1 MAAIRYNIIRLSVE
15 RPGQIVRFQHKIPSN
30 LRRCTGFKAVHV
42 RGVQT
47 DLYIPEIGWFTASFN
62 SLKEEAIVVPVSA
75 QAFYNPEVS
84 HEFQTLDVAL
94 KPSQLVVGVYVDT
107 MKVSAF
113 MPYVVSLYLRCTEG
127 VSVPNRK
134 PETEKVRTELV
145 KNTQSKNQDCNCV
158 DEDYQERND
167 QDEDDHDLEQ
177 DREELNPD
185 QLCSTI

>member
-75 QAFYNPEVS
+75 QAFTNPEVS
-84 HEFQTLDVAL
+84 HEFQTLDVEL

-107 MKVSAF
+107 MTASGF
-113 MPYVVSLYLRCTEG
+113 NPYVVSLYLRCTEN
-127 VSVPNRK
+127 VS
-134 PETEKVRTELV
+134 VRTELV
-145 KNTQSKNQDCNCV
+145 KNTQSKNQDCSCI
-158 DEDYQERND
+158 
-167 QDEDDHDLEQ
+167 DEDDLEINEEQ
-177 DREELNPD
+177 DSEELNPD

>member
-75 QAFYNPEVS
+75 QAFSNPEVS
-84 HEFQTLDVAL
+84 HEFQTLDVEL

-107 MKVSAF
+107 MTASGF
-113 MPYVVSLYLRCTEG
+113 NPYVVSLYLRCTEN
-127 VSVPNRK
+127 VS
-134 PETEKVRTELV
+134 VRTELV
-145 KNTQSKNQDCNCV
+145 NIAQSKSQDCKCDDQV
-158 DEDYQERND
+158 DP
-167 QDEDDHDLEQ
+167 DEVDLEQ
-177 DREELNPD
+177 DSEELNPD

>member
-113 MPYVVSLYLRCTEG
+113 MPYVVSLYLRCTENI
-127 VSVPNRK
+127 S
-134 PETEKVRTELV
+134 VRTELV
-145 KNTQSKNQDCNCV
+145 KNTQSKNQDCSCDDEV
-158 DEDYQERND
+158 DR
-167 QDEDDHDLEQ
+167 DEDDQEQ
-177 DREELNPD
+177 DSEELNPD

>member
-75 QAFYNPEVS
+75 QAFYVPEVS

-113 MPYVVSLYLRCTEG
+113 MPYVVSLYLRCTEN
-127 VSVPNRK
+127 VP
-134 PETEKVRTELV
+134 VRTELV
-145 KNTQSKNQDCNCV
+145 KNTQSKQDQDCSCI
-158 DEDYQERND
+158 
-167 QDEDDHDLEQ
+167 DEDDQELDEEQ
-177 DREELNPD
+177 DSEELNPD

>member
-47 DLYIPEIGWFTASFN
+47 DFYIPEIGWFTASFN

-75 QAFYNPEVS
+75 QAFSYPEVS
-84 HEFQTLDVAL
+84 HEFQTLDVEL

-107 MKVSAF
+107 MTAIGF
-113 MPYVVSLYLRCTEG
+113 NPYVVSLYLRCTEN
-127 VSVPNRK
+127 VS
-134 PETEKVRTELV
+134 VRTELV
-145 KNTQSKNQDCNCV
+145 KITQSKRQDCNCDDQV
-158 DEDYQERND
+158 DP
-167 QDEDDHDLEQ
+167 DEVDLEQ
-177 DREELNPD
+177 DSEELNPD

>member
-1 MAAIRYNIIRLSVE
+1 MATIRYNIIRLNVE

-62 SLKEEAIVVPVSA
+62 SLKEEAIVTPVSA
-75 QAFYNPEVS
+75 QAFYVPEVS
-84 HEFQTLDVAL
+84 QEFQSLEVELL
-94 KPSQLVVGVYVDT
+94 KGQLVVGVYVDT
-107 MKVSAF
+107 MKASAF
-113 MPYVVSLYLRCTEG
+113 MPYVVSLYLRCTESISAANG
-127 VSVPNRK
+127 K

-145 KNTQSKNQDCNCV
+145 KNTQSKNQDCSCI
-158 DEDYQERND
+158 DEDEQEL
-167 QDEDDHDLEQ
+167 DEEQ
-177 DREELNPD
+177 DSEEFNPD

>member
-47 DLYIPEIGWFTASFN
+47 ELYIPEIGWFTASFN

-75 QAFYNPEVS
+75 QAFSNPEVS
-84 HEFQTLDVAL
+84 HEFQTLDVEL

-107 MKVSAF
+107 MKAIGF
-113 MPYVVSLYLRCTEG
+113 NPYVVSLYLRCTES
-127 VSVPNRK
+127 VS
-134 PETEKVRTELV
+134 VRTELV
-145 KNTQSKNQDCNCV
+145 KITQSKNQDCSCI
-158 DEDYQERND
+158 
-167 QDEDDHDLEQ
+167 DEDDLEINEEQ
-177 DREELNPD
+177 DSEELNPD

>member
-1 MAAIRYNIIRLSVE
+1 MAAIRYNIIRLRVE

-75 QAFYNPEVS
+75 QAFTNPEVS
-84 HEFQTLDVAL
+84 HEFQTLDVEL

-107 MKVSAF
+107 MTAIGF
-113 MPYVVSLYLRCTEG
+113 NPYVVSLYLRCTEN
-127 VSVPNRK
+127 VS
-134 PETEKVRTELV
+134 VRTELV
-145 KNTQSKNQDCNCV
+145 KNTQSKNQDCKCDDQV
-158 DEDYQERND
+158 DRE
-167 QDEDDHDLEQ
+167 EDDQEQ
-177 DREELNPD
+177 DSEELNPD

>member
-84 HEFQTLDVAL
+84 HEFQTLDVDL

-107 MKVSAF
+107 MKASGF
-113 MPYVVSLYLRCTEG
+113 NPYVVSLYLQCTES
-127 VSVPNRK
+127 VRVPNRMA
-134 PETEKVRTELV
+134 ETLTVRAELV
-145 KNTQSKNQDCNCV
+145 KNTQSKKQDCSCI
-158 DEDYQERND
+158 DKD
-167 QDEDDHDLEQ
+167 DLEQ
-177 DREELNPD
+177 HEEQDSEELNPN

>member
-1 MAAIRYNIIRLSVE
+1 MATIRYNIIRLSVE

-62 SLKEEAIVVPVSA
+62 SLKEEAIVTPVSA

-84 HEFQTLDVAL
+84 HEFQTLDVEL

-107 MKVSAF
+107 MKASAF
-113 MPYVVSLYLRCTEG
+113 MPYVVSLYLRCTESSTDVIHRAKMG
-127 VSVPNRK
+127 P
-134 PETEKVRTELV
+134 TELV
-145 KNTQSKNQDCNCV
+145 KNTQSKNQDCNCD
-158 DEDYQERND
+158 DEDGQY
-167 QDEDDHDLEQ
+167 EDNQDLEQ
-177 DREELNPD
+177 DSEELNPD

>member
-75 QAFYNPEVS
+75 QAFTSPEVS
-84 HEFQTLDVAL
+84 HEFQTLDVEL

-107 MKVSAF
+107 MTAIGF
-113 MPYVVSLYLRCTEG
+113 NPYVVSLYLRCTEN
-127 VSVPNRK
+127 VS
-134 PETEKVRTELV
+134 VRTELV
-145 KNTQSKNQDCNCV
+145 KITQSKNQDCNCDDAFDLDEV
-158 DEDYQERND
+158 DQK
-167 QDEDDHDLEQ
+167 QDS
-177 DREELNPD
+177 EELNPD